1 MSWWSP
7 GWRRDYGCGRG
18 TAFGVPNPLRAAPG
32 AHGSVY
38 GWSVDFR
45 VDFGSILGLI
55 YYEKSGNIW
64 LIMGIE
70 ATTMDDY
77 MDTPFFASIFDYER
91 SIGVHFTSSQIE
103 VPSGKSQFFMG
114 KSTISMAI
122 FNSYICMF
130 TRPGIQTSSGD
141 CWNDWLRH
149 LSRRDAR
156 RFFPWGFP
164 VDFPLNQSIDSSM
177 L

>member
-1 MSWWSP
+1 M
-7 GWRRDYGCGRG
+7 
-18 TAFGVPNPLRAAPG
+18 
-32 AHGSVY
+32 
-38 GWSVDFR
+38 DFR
-45 VDFGSILGLI
+45 ADFGSILGLI

-114 KSTISMAI
+114 KSTILWPFSIAI
-122 FNSYICMF
+122 YVCL
-130 TRPGIQTSSGD
+130 PGRVYKHRVGIVETIGFVIF
-141 CWNDWLRH
+141 LVGMRGG
-149 LSRRDAR
+149 
-156 RFFPWGFP
+156 FFHGAF
-164 VDFPLNQSIDSSM
+164 L
-177 L
+177 